1 MNKCNL
7 RKNLNNVFAK
17 AEANIKAVG
26 KGTFG
31 EGH

>member
-1 MNKCNL
+1 MAFQTVIIKVIG
-7 RKNLNNVFAK
+7 KPK
-17 AEANIKAVG
+17 ANIKAVG